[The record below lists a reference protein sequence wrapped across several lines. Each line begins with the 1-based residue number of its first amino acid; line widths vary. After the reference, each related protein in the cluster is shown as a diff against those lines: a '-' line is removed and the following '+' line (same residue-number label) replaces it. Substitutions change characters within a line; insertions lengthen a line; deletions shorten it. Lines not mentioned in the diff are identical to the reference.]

1 MAKVLSSLLRVW
13 QIHSHNRSEQLLKLE
28 EQMSYG
34 IDFKKCGQFF
44 LQVFS
49 IVLFTDF
56 HATSTKEKDQICRS
70 FQQLF
75 LPISMQ
81 HPVKKTNFFVRI
93 FSIILFT
100 NFHAESTFTVL
111 HNSLLIYTILYSR
124 HLRHHCSRY
133 TIGIILYVQYILQYR
148 KCTIAQVYNERY
160 RTTY

>member
-44 LQVFS
+44 LQIS
-49 IVLFTDF
+49 IIVLFTDF
-56 HATSTKEKDQICRS
+56 HAESTKEKDQICRN

-75 LPISMQ
+75 
-81 HPVKKTNFFVRI
+81 
-93 FSIILFT
+93 FT
-100 NFHAESTFTVL
+100 NFHAASSKENKLFCQNLQYYLFSCRIHL
-111 HNSLLIYTILYSR
+111 YCINILLIYTISYSR
-124 HLRHHCSRY
+124 HLRNHCSRNRNNTVCTVY
-133 TIGIILYVQYILQYR
+133 SILQYR